1 MSVSVIWVAPLA
13 VLLRRLVSIPYNINN
28 IPYNTEAYVKR
39 IGIYYMCIDDL
50 PL

>member
-1 MSVSVIWVAPLA
+1 MTIVWGGFLA
-13 VLLRRLVSIPYNINN
+13 LLLSQMNLQKATYKIENTRYSINEQI
-28 IPYNTEAYVKR
+28 KR

>member
-1 MSVSVIWVAPLA
+1 MIIVWGGFLA
-13 VLLRRLVSIPYNINN
+13 LLLRQMNLQKTTYRIE
-28 IPYNTEAYVKR
+28 NTRYSTDEQVKR

>member
-1 MSVSVIWVAPLA
+1 MSLSIIWAAPLA
-13 VLLRRLVSIPYNINN
+13 LFLKRLVSAPYNINI
-28 IPYNTEAYVKR
+28 IPYKTEAYVKR